1 MKVAIN
7 LARVIL
13 FGLIA
18 LGLYGAASVSYSTIT
33 GTAPCPTVG
42 FIPACYI
49 VFIGYLLMLI
59 ASAATLFIKRQ
70 RYSIFF
76 CGWTPVF
83 LLAFFGSIFE
93 VINGNTCPK
102 SGSGLALC
110 YVSLSFALVIAG
122 LYIFL
127 IKTQFIKNN

>member
-1 MKVAIN
+1 MKWTIIIV
-7 LARVIL
+7 RVIL

-33 GTAPCPTVG
+33 GTASCPTVG

-59 ASAATLFIKRQ
+59 ASSAILFQRQQ

-76 CGWTPVF
+76 VGWTPVF
-83 LLAFFGSIFE
+83 LLAFFGSLLE

-102 SGSGLALC
+102 NGSGLALC
-110 YVSLSFALVIAG
+110 YVSLSFAIVIAG
-122 LYIFL
+122 LYLFL
-127 IKTQFIKNN
+127 IKARTAKDA